1 MSYDSTITTD
11 KDKVRLAIG
20 DTGEGRDFFLSD
32 EEIQYYLSSEND
44 NVLEASIR
52 CAEAI
57 AAQLAP
63 EVSYQASTL
72 RQEAAQA
79 FDHFLR
85 VADRLRER
93 ADRNVGLPAFV
104 HSGDEPRDPI
114 FELGMHDNEETIT
127 RGGA

>member
-1 MSYDSTITTD
+1 MAYDEPPSTD
-11 KDKVRLAIG
+11 KDRVRLTIG
-20 DTGEGRDFFLSD
+20 DTSSDPFLTDAEIRYFLS
-32 EEIQYYLSSEND
+32 ENND
-44 NVLEASIR
+44 NVLEAAIHS
-52 CAEAI
+52 AEAI

-63 EVSYQASTL
+63 EVNYQASTL

-79 FDHFLR
+79 FEHFNR

-93 ADRNVGLPAFV
+93 AERNVGLPAFV

-114 FELGMHDNEETIT
+114 FTLGMHDNNDTIT